1 VALGIGEEVSWMREI
16 TLEDA
21 RGDFTAHA
29 ALYVLVMTALIVLN
43 LFLTGFWWSVI
54 PLVGWG
60 VVLALHYLYLWRIGK
75 ADADRQTRT
84 ERRAVT
90 ARPAA

>member
-1 VALGIGEEVSWMREI
+1 MREI

-43 LFLTGFWWSVI
+43 FFLTGFWWSVI

-60 VVLALHYLYLWRIGK
+60 VVLALHYLYLRRIGK
-75 ADADRQTRT
+75 ADADWQTRT

>member
-1 VALGIGEEVSWMREI
+1 MRES

-21 RGDFTAHA
+21 REGFTAHA

-43 LFLTGFWWSVI
+43 FSLLTGLWWSVV

-60 VVLALHYLYLWRIGK
+60 VVLALHYLSLRRLERV
-75 ADADRQTRT
+75 DTDRRTRSG
-84 ERRAVT
+84 RRA
-90 ARPAA
+90 AP

>member
-1 VALGIGEEVSWMREI
+1 MREN

-21 RGDFTAHA
+21 RDGFTAHA

-43 LFLTGFWWSVI
+43 FWLQTKFWWSVI

-60 VVLALHYLYLWRIGK
+60 IVLGLHYLHLRRIER
-75 ADADRQTRT
+75 AAADRPARI
-84 ERRAVT
+84 ERRAAT
-90 ARPAA
+90 PKAAA